1 MRKIGFA
8 KYLIGYTISDDD
20 TREKFKEMLGKK
32 FQDQSE
38 WINESMFK
46 LDSGDLQDVVG
57 KLKEIFDEV
66 KRMSFGHDDFIKLY
80 YAARLEDYINPP
92 ERDLVK
98 EVNISATE

>member
-66 KRMSFGHDDFIKLY
+66 KRMKFGHDDFIKLY
-80 YAARLEDYINPP
+80 YAARLEDYTNPP
-92 ERDLVK
+92 EIDLVK

>member
-20 TREKFKEMLGKK
+20 TREKFKEVLGKK

-46 LDSGDLQDVVG
+46 LDSGDLQDVMG
-57 KLKEIFDEV
+57 KLKEIFEEV
-66 KRMSFGHDDFIKLY
+66 KRKKFGNNDFIKLY
-80 YAARLEDYINPP
+80 YAARLDDYTNLP

-98 EVNISATE
+98 EVNISASA

>member
-20 TREKFKEMLGKK
+20 TREKFKEMLGEK
-32 FQDQSE
+32 FQDQPE

-46 LDSGDLQDVVG
+46 LDGGDLQDVVG

-66 KRMSFGHDDFIKLY
+66 ERMKFGHDDFIKLY

-98 EVNISATE
+98 EVNISAPA

>member
-1 MRKIGFA
+1 MQRIGFA
-8 KYLIGYTISDDD
+8 KYLIGYTISDDN
-20 TREKFKEMLGKK
+20 TRKKFKEVLGRK

-66 KRMSFGHDDFIKLY
+66 KRMKFGHDNFIKLY
-80 YAARLEDYINPP
+80 YAARLEDYFNLP

>member
-1 MRKIGFA
+1 MQRIGFA
-8 KYLIGYTISDDD
+8 KYLIGYTISDDN
-20 TREKFKEMLGKK
+20 TRKKFKEMLGRK

-66 KRMSFGHDDFIKLY
+66 KGMVFSQDDFIKLY
-80 YAARLEDYINPP
+80 YAARLEDYTNLP

-98 EVNISATE
+98 EVNISAAE